1 LRGDEGIIYWWPQK
15 GKGIKKLLE
24 KEKNIVILNMMFYGN
39 MGRY

>member
-1 LRGDEGIIYWWPQK
+1 MRELYIGGHKK

-24 KEKNIVILNMMFYGN
+24 QEKNIVILNMMFYGN